1 MSTALGASGGPGGIH
16 VQRWN
21 LGFEGRVGSGL
32 SESPQPGTPHCLNK
46 HRFGEV
52 AQNVWVWF
60 DLGEG
65 IYFLAPDGGIDSAQ
79 RVSEIS

>member
-1 MSTALGASGGPGGIH
+1 MSTALGASGGPGGVR
-16 VQRWN
+16 VQRWS

-32 SESPQPGTPHCLNK
+32 SEPPPNLVLLTASTSTALGKWL
-46 HRFGEV
+46 RMFG
-52 AQNVWVWF
+52 F
-60 DLGEG
+60 GFGEG